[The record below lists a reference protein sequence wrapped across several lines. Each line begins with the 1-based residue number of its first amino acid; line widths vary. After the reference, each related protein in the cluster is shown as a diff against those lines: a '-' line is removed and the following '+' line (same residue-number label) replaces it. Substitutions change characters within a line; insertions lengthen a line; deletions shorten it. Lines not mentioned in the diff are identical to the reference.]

1 MERNKG
7 VKRRFKSQAKQIFR
21 SCLYE
26 LTKRPRVRRKE
37 IRDRGKKERIGCRVQ
52 VYKEKCKKKKK
63 METRWK
69 SERSKI
75 QFCSNYIR
83 VRIKVCK
90 LVLKSDS
97 MMNKFFFAVLI

>member
-52 VYKEKCKKKKK
+52 VYKEKCKKKK
-63 METRWK
+63 RWK
-69 SERSKI
+69 QDGNRNV
-75 QFCSNYIR
+75 Q
-83 VRIKVCK
+83 
-90 LVLKSDS
+90 
-97 MMNKFFFAVLI
+97 KFNFVQITFV

>member
-37 IRDRGKKERIGCRVQ
+37 IRDRGKEERIDNRVQ
-52 VYKEKCKKKKK
+52 VCKEKCKRKRK
-63 METRWK
+63 R
-69 SERSKI
+69 
-75 QFCSNYIR
+75 
-83 VRIKVCK
+83 
-90 LVLKSDS
+90 
-97 MMNKFFFAVLI
+97 